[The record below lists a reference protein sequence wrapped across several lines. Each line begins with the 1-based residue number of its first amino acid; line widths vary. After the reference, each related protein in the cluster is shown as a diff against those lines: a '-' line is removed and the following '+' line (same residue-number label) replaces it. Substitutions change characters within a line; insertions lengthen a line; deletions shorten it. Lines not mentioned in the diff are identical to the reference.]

1 MLLYSTALISLA
13 APVLFLKTL
22 FPPFLVSGAEALQV
36 PVLTAGAVL
45 QILSLRAMVQMYVNE
60 AVTCW

>member
-1 MLLYSTALISLA
+1 VLLYSTALISFA
-13 APVLFLKTL
+13 SPVLFVKSLL
-22 FPPFLVSGAEALQV
+22 PPFLVGGAEALQV
-36 PVLTAGAVL
+36 PVLMAGAVL